1 MTLQEQLAQTIADAR
16 AALEAGDIE
25 KGKGL
30 RQKAEGVKAALDELA
45 TINGL
50 SETAKATFTMRPGLP
65 GVGAGDQTLPQA
77 LPAASKT
84 LDAVYVLRFGD
95 EEAAVKAIYSDL
107 FGSDYRQLI
116 VDQATA
122 YAKYLRS
129 GERDLD
135 ARDRKALRTQIFPQ
149 ATVKAMVAGGVDV
162 AGIKSTMVEAEGT
175 LGGYAVPPA
184 QQAEIAARLPG
195 LTAVRAG
202 GARVVDLISGNAI
215 DVPVYSGGTDRYVGA
230 LRGQWGNEAATP
242 AEKNA
247 TLATISVLANLY
259 TYKVPMS
266 QTLVE
271 DAANLVQIVTD
282 DIVAT
287 LAIDEDEA
295 FLVGDGAGKPLGILP
310 GGVNGLG
317 LAEVK
322 SESGSA
328 LTAAG
333 IKGLK
338 RGVASQYRGQGVF
351 VGNSDTYG
359 DIELLTNGLGQYI
372 FEDLSETGNLLN
384 RKAVESEAMPDVA
397 GNAYPLIFGDMTGYW
412 IVQKAG
418 LAIVRFQDSGTGI
431 NKVEYH
437 VRRRVGGR
445 VAQAWK
451 FAVQKVAA

>member
-1 MTLQEQLAQTIADAR
+1 MTLKEQLAQAIVDAR
-16 AALEAGDIE
+16 QALEAGDTE
-25 KGKGL
+25 KGKAL
-30 RQKAEGVKAALDELA
+30 RQKAEGLKTALDELDA
-45 TINGL
+45 INGL
-50 SETAKATFTMRPGLP
+50 SEMTKAGSLMRPGLP
-65 GVGAGDQTLPQA
+65 GVGSGDASLPQVQA
-77 LPAASKT
+77 GNKGT
-84 LDAVYVLRFGD
+84 DAVYVLRFGNED
-95 EEAAVKAIYSDL
+95 EAIKAIYHDL
-107 FGSDYRQLI
+107 LGADYRQLI
-116 VDQATA
+116 VDQAMA
-122 YAKYLRS
+122 YAKYLRA

-149 ATVKAMVAGGVDV
+149 ATVKAMVAGGLDV
-162 AGIKSTMVEAEGT
+162 SGIKSTMVEAEGT

-202 GARVVDLISGNAI
+202 GARVVDLISGSSVDA
-215 DVPVYSGGTDRYVGA
+215 PVYDGGDARYVGA
-230 LRGQWGNEAATP
+230 LRGQWGNETAAPT
-242 AEKNA
+242 AKNA
-247 TLATISVLANLY
+247 TMKSVTVVANLY

-282 DIVAT
+282 DIVGT

-295 FLVGDGAGKPLGILP
+295 FLVGDGVGKPYGILP
-310 GGVNGLG
+310 GGVNALG

-322 SESGSA
+322 TGAASA

-338 RGVASQYRGQGVF
+338 RGVASQYRANGVF
-351 VGNSDTYG
+351 VANSDTYG
-359 DIELLTNGLGQYI
+359 EAELLTNGLGQYI
-372 FEDLSETGNLLN
+372 FEDLSETGQLLM
-384 RKAVESEAMPDVA
+384 RKAVESEAMPDV
-397 GNAYPLIFGDMTGYW
+397 GSNTYPLVFGDMTGYW

-418 LAIVRFQDSGTGI
+418 LAIVRFQDSATGI
-431 NKVEYH
+431 NQVEYH

-445 VAQAWK
+445 VVQTWK